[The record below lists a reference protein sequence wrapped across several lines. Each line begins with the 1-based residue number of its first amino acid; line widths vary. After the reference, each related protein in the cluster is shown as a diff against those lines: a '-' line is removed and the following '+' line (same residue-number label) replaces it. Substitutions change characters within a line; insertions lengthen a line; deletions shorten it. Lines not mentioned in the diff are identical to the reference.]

1 METIKPTPP
10 SRVNDQFGREQAV
23 ASTQTTTGP
32 RAPAGLVP
40 IQSLSEKHRSQI
52 TAHLLELD
60 ERDRY
65 LRFGFVASD
74 EHVSK
79 YAHGLDFERDEI
91 LGITNRKMSLI
102 AMAHL
107 AYTPPE
113 SKTSCAEFGVSVT
126 KSARGRGY
134 GARLF
139 ERASMD
145 ASNKGITLMFI
156 HALSENSAM
165 LTIARRAGAV
175 LERYGSETEAFLRL
189 PPASLN
195 SRISE
200 IVEDHYA
207 QIDYRLKAQSMQ
219 LHNMLAAIRGLQCGW
234 QIGGRGPD
242 GS

>member
-1 METIKPTPP
+1 METIKHVP
-10 SRVNDQFGREQAV
+10 SSPVNGQLDVPQDSVNDKVVVETR
-23 ASTQTTTGP
+23 TPTG
-32 RAPAGLVP
+32 LIP
-40 IQSLSEKHRSQI
+40 IQSLSERHRSQI

-74 EHVSK
+74 DQVNK
-79 YAHGLDFERDEI
+79 YAQGLDFERDEI

-113 SKTSCAEFGVSVT
+113 SKTSLAEFGVSVT
-126 KSARGRGY
+126 KTVRGRGY

-145 ASNKGITLMFI
+145 ARNNGVTLMFI
-156 HALSENSAM
+156 HALSENTAM
-165 LTIARRAGAV
+165 LTIARKAGAV
-175 LERYGSETEAFLRL
+175 LERFGSETEAFLRL
-189 PPASLN
+189 PPASFN

-200 IVEDHYA
+200 IVEDHFA
-207 QIDYRLKAQSMQ
+207 QIDYRLKAQSKQFNSMLSAIKG
-219 LHNMLAAIRGLQCGW
+219 LHCGW

-242 GS
+242 DR